1 MKKALVVFLALAMI
15 AGVFADEPVAES
27 SIAGF
32 SGNASVTWGVD
43 LDSKKTGF
51 SNDASAELKV
61 TLATGGDKTS
71 AGDGVWGEIKI
82 KTDGLISKNDG
93 WDKNGSASVDFAK
106 LHLGPVYVGITS
118 GNTQVGEYNAPRALA
133 YETTKAAN
141 EGEDKAKGIVIGYSA
156 GDIFAIDVDFRSQP
170 TDEVK
175 AADEKVQIAKDDDG
189 KLLTDTDGDYILEG
203 VPAVSA
209 VGSSPYT
216 NNYGVAAEITSKPI
230 SGLEIKA
237 GYSMAFTSKAMGVG
251 AKVEYNMPIGDAGM
265 YIKPGVGYSSS
276 LAAGDTGSIAFG
288 VLFGF
293 SDETGKDDPGL
304 PLFTKDDSK
313 KSNAGV
319 SVATL
324 IDLDATDAIPL
335 YFDVWTGS
343 KLVPNLGAAAFFR
356 TSALSGIADN
366 FTAGAGVKY
375 AITVD
380 PATITPQVGFLIAN
394 TTSMK
399 LKGGVVIGGAVANT
413 EFSLW
418 YTSGEFKAT
427 PAGLGTIDLTCKISI

>member
-1 MKKALVVFLALAMI
+1 MKKALVVFLALALV
-15 AGVFADEPVAES
+15 AGVFADEPKAEA

-43 LDSKKTGF
+43 LDAGQTGF

-133 YETTKAAN
+133 YETTKVPN
-141 EGEDKAKGIVIGYSA
+141 VGEDKAKGIVIGYSA
-156 GDIFAIDVDFRSQP
+156 GDIFSIDVDFRSQP
-170 TDEVK
+170 T
-175 AADEKVQIAKDDDG
+175 AAVDAVDAVAETASHELV
-189 KLLTDTDGDYILEG
+189 DTDGDG
-203 VPAVSA
+203 VTDTVRHVRVPAVAA
-209 VGSSPYT
+209 VAGVASSKYS
-216 NNYGVAAEITSKPI
+216 NDYGVAAEITSKPI
-230 SGLEIKA
+230 AGLEIKA
-237 GYSMAFTSKAMGVG
+237 GYSIAFTSQAMGVG

-265 YIKPGVGYSSS
+265 YIKPGLGYVNT
-276 LAAGDTGSIAFG
+276 LEAGDSGDLAFG

-293 SDETGKDDPGL
+293 SDETGKDNPGL
-304 PLFTKDDSK
+304 PLFDDGLTK

-324 IDLDATDAIPL
+324 LDLNNTAAIPL

-356 TSALSGIADN
+356 TADLSGIAAN
-366 FTAGAGVKY
+366 FNAGAGVKY
-375 AITVD
+375 AISVD
-380 PATITPQVGFLIAN
+380 PATITPQVGFLLDN

-399 LKGGVVIGGAVANT
+399 LKAGVEVGGAVANT
-413 EFSLW
+413 TFSLW
-418 YTSGEFKAT
+418 YASAFGCA
-427 PAGLGTIDLTCKISI
+427 PAG

>member
-106 LHLGPVYVGITS
+106 LHLGPVYVGITK
-118 GNTQVGEYNAPRALA
+118 GDTRVGGYNAPRALNQ
-133 YETTKAAN
+133 EQKTTVGAVI
-141 EGEDKAKGIVIGYSA
+141 GEDDDKEHGIVIGYSA
-156 GDIFAIDVDFRSQP
+156 GDIFAIDVDFRS
-170 TDEVK
+170 
-175 AADEKVQIAKDDDG
+175 AEK
-189 KLLTDTDGDYILEG
+189 Y
-203 VPAVSA
+203 
-209 VGSSPYT
+209 
-216 NNYGVAAEITSKPI
+216 NNDYGVAAEITSKPI
-230 SGLEIKA
+230 SGLEVKA
-237 GYSMAFTSKAMGVG
+237 GYSMAFESKLMGLG

-265 YIKPGVGYSSS
+265 YVKPGLGYSSMLS
-276 LAAGDTGSIAFG
+276 SSGTFDAGKLAVG

-293 SDETGKDDPGL
+293 SDESGKDDAGL
-304 PLFTKDDSK
+304 PLFDGGFSGKA
-313 KSNAGV
+313 NAGV
-319 SVATL
+319 SVATVM
-324 IDLDATDAIPL
+324 DFAQETMAIPL

-343 KLVPNLGAAAFFR
+343 KLVPNLGAAACFR
-356 TSALSGIADN
+356 TDDLTADELA
-366 FTAGAGVKY
+366 FDTGAAVSY
-375 AITVD
+375 AINVD
-380 PATITPQVGFLIAN
+380 PATITPQVGFKLTAAEE
-394 TTSMK
+394 MF
-399 LKGGVVIGGAVANT
+399 LKGGVEVGGAVANT
-413 EFSLW
+413 TFSLW
-418 YTSGEFKAT
+418 YTSGDLSADT
-427 PAGLGTIDLTCKISI
+427 PVLGTIDLTCKISI